1 MSRSAPTNSTNEN
14 QVIPGTELTLE
25 DLNRPWPSG
34 KVGYVALLGRPNV
47 GKSTLLN
54 SILDHHLAAV
64 SAKPQTTRRRWLGI
78 YCEEDCQLLF
88 LDTPGVHQPKLV
100 LGEAMQGA
108 ITQAIRDAD
117 VLVILVDALRRQ
129 GEEDGLVAERAAAA
143 ARIPALLTINKCDEA
158 TDEQIAAAEQ
168 FYRKRLGK
176 EIPALHVSGCDRST
190 LDELLQGIRD
200 RLPEGP
206 FLYDPEELTDAS
218 VRELG
223 ADLIREV
230 VMNVLRQEVPHATAV
245 TIEQWDEGAKPPL
258 VQATLHVE
266 RDSQKGIVVGQ
277 GGQTIGQIR
286 REAEALLSDTFG
298 PVKLKLW
305 VKVSKDWRKRRGFVR
320 DLMG

>member
-1 MSRSAPTNSTNEN
+1 MSRPTTPRSENE
-14 QVIPGTELTLE
+14 VLPGTELTLE

-54 SILDHHLAAV
+54 SLLDHHLAAV

-88 LDTPGVHQPKLV
+88 LDTPGVHQPKMA

-108 ITQAIRDAD
+108 ITKAVRDAD

-143 ARIPALLTINKCDEA
+143 ARIPALLAINKCDEA
-158 TDEQIAAAEQ
+158 TDEQIAVAED
-168 FYRKRLGK
+168 FYRQRLGDD
-176 EIPALHVSGCDRST
+176 IPAFHVSGCERST
-190 LDELLQGIRD
+190 LDELLQAIRD
-200 RLPEGP
+200 RMPDGP
-206 FLYDPEELTDAS
+206 FLYDPDELTDAT

-230 VMNVLRQEVPHATAV
+230 VMTVLRQEVPHATAV
-245 TIEQWDEGAKPPL
+245 TIEQWDEGATPPQ

-277 GGQTIGQIR
+277 NGQTIGQIR